1 MAAWPGFRPRLLDS
15 LDGYNGSRLGTD
27 VVAGIT
33 VGILALP
40 LAMAF
45 AIASGMSPASG
56 IVTAIVAGLIVSI
69 FGGSRVQ
76 IGGPTGAFI
85 VIVYGIVMQYGVAN
99 LLICTMMAG
108 VMLLAMGLARLGTW
122 IRFIPISVISGF
134 TKGIAVLILLSQ
146 VKEFLG
152 LEIEALPAE
161 FFGKIEALWAGL
173 PTFNP
178 QSVMLGV
185 ACVILIVLW
194 PKRWRIVPSPV
205 IALVAGTAVA
215 AALGLDVETI
225 GSRFGGIP
233 SGLPPFAVPTVS
245 FAELGPLIAPAFTIA
260 LLGAIESL
268 LSATVADNMID
279 DRHDPNQEL
288 IAQGLANLAAPLFGG
303 FCATGAI
310 ARTSTN
316 VRMGGRTPI
325 AGIVHAL
332 TLLAVVLVAAPAAR
346 YIPLTVLSAILLVV
360 AWNMGEWGEFKH
372 LRRYRFNYQAV
383 LLATFVLTVIF
394 DLTVAVQAGL
404 VLAAVFFITRISGL
418 TQVRELA
425 LPVEGKVAG
434 ATSGAVAGGQ
444 AGGGD
449 ASDARA
455 DSAAGAAGM
464 RTTMPANPVRAYE
477 VFGSLFFGA
486 ANKIEPL
493 LALAEPTHPARVIV
507 LDMQKLIS
515 VDTTGLDML
524 STLQRKL
531 VRNGKRLLIAGAN
544 AQPRSL
550 FERSGFAATLG
561 AENLCDDLATALARA
576 AAPAY
581 APASASA
588 PAPAPTA
595 SRSSD

>member
-1 MAAWPGFRPRLLDS
+1 MAAWTRFRPKLLDS
-15 LDGYNGSRLGTD
+15 LGGYDGSRFGTD
-27 VVAGIT
+27 VIAGIT

-45 AIASGMSPASG
+45 AIASGMSPAAG
-56 IVTAIVAGLIVSI
+56 IVTAIIAGLVISV

-85 VIVYGIVMQYGVAN
+85 VIVYGIVVQYGIAN

-152 LEIEALPAE
+152 LQIEALPAE

-173 PTFNP
+173 PTVNP
-178 QSVMLGV
+178 HSVMLGA
-185 ACVILIVLW
+185 ACVLLIVVW

-205 IALVAGTAVA
+205 VALVAGTAVA
-215 AALGLDVETI
+215 AALSLDVETI

-233 SGLPPFAVPTVS
+233 SGLPPFALPTVS
-245 FAELGPLIAPAFTIA
+245 FAELGPLFAPAFTIA

-288 IAQGLANLAAPLFGG
+288 IAQGMANIAAPLFGG

-316 VRMGGRTPI
+316 VRMGGRTPV
-325 AGIVHAL
+325 AGIVHSL
-332 TLLAVVLVAAPAAR
+332 TLLLVVLLAAPAAR

-360 AWNMGEWGEFKH
+360 AWKMGEWGEFRH

-404 VLAAVFFITRISGL
+404 VLAAVFFITRMSGL
-418 TQVRELA
+418 TQVRE
-425 LPVEGKVAG
+425 VEVPGAG
-434 ATSGAVAGGQ
+434 
-444 AGGGD
+444 D
-449 ASDARA
+449 DR
-455 DSAAGAAGM
+455 
-464 RTTMPANPVRAYE
+464 PVRVYE

-493 LALAEPTHPARVIV
+493 LALAEPAHAAKVIV
-507 LDMQKLIS
+507 LDMQKVIN

-531 VRNGKRLLIAGAN
+531 ARNGKRLFIAGAN
-544 AQPRSL
+544 AQPLSL
-550 FERSGFAATLG
+550 FSRSGFVDVLG
-561 AENLCDDLATALARA
+561 AEHLCADLATALLRA
-576 AAPAY
+576 GG
-581 APASASA
+581 PAS
-588 PAPAPTA
+588 PAGTH
-595 SRSSD
+595 

>member
-1 MAAWPGFRPRLLDS
+1 MAAWTRFRPRLLDS
-15 LDGYNGSRLGTD
+15 FDGYDGPRFGTD
-27 VVAGIT
+27 LVAGVT
-33 VGILALP
+33 VGVLALP

-45 AIASGMSPASG
+45 AIASGMSPAAG
-56 IVTAIVAGLIVSI
+56 IVTAIVAGLVISVL
-69 FGGSRVQ
+69 GGSRVQ

-85 VIVYGIVMQYGVAN
+85 VIVYGIVVQYGAAN

-108 VMLLAMGLARLGTW
+108 AMLLAMGLARLGTW

-161 FFGKIEALWAGL
+161 FFGKVEALWAGL
-173 PTFNP
+173 PTTNP
-178 QSVMLGV
+178 QSVALGI
-185 ACVILIVLW
+185 ACVLLIVLW
-194 PKRWRIVPSPV
+194 PGRWRSVPSPV
-205 IALVAGTAVA
+205 VALVAGTVA
-215 AALGLDVETI
+215 AATLGLDVETI

-233 SGLPPFAVPTVS
+233 SGLPAFALPSVS
-245 FAELGPLIAPAFTIA
+245 FAELGPLFAPAFAIA

-288 IAQGLANLAAPLFGG
+288 VAQGLANMAAPLFGG

-316 VRMGGRTPI
+316 VRMGGRTPV

-346 YIPLTVLSAILLVV
+346 YIPLTVLSAILIVV
-360 AWNMGEWGEFKH
+360 AWNMGEWGEFRE

-383 LLATFVLTVIF
+383 LLATFALTVIF

-404 VLAAVFFITRISGL
+404 VLAAIFFITRMSGL
-418 TQVRELA
+418 TRVRELA
-425 LPVEGKVAG
+425 LPDGLA
-434 ATSGAVAGGQ
+434 
-444 AGGGD
+444 
-449 ASDARA
+449 
-455 DSAAGAAGM
+455 AAGTDAAADT
-464 RTTMPANPVRAYE
+464 RPVRIFE

-493 LALAEPTHPARVIV
+493 LTLAEPAHPARVVV
-507 LDMQKLIS
+507 LDMQKLIN

-524 STLQRKL
+524 ATLQRKL
-531 VRNGKRLLIAGAN
+531 ARSGKQLFIAGAN
-544 AQPRSL
+544 AQPLSL
-550 FERSGFAATLG
+550 FSRSGFLDVLG
-561 AENLCDDLATALARA
+561 RDNLCSTVDEALARVG
-576 AAPAY
+576 Y
-581 APASASA
+581 AQDRQA
-588 PAPAPTA
+588 
-595 SRSSD
+595 

>member
-1 MAAWPGFRPRLLDS
+1 MAAWTRFRPRLLDS
-15 LDGYNGSRLGTD
+15 LDGYDGSRLGTD
-27 VVAGIT
+27 VIAGIT

-56 IVTAIVAGLIVSI
+56 IVTAIIAGLVISV

-85 VIVYGIVMQYGVAN
+85 VIVYGIVVQYGVAN

-185 ACVILIVLW
+185 ACVLLIVVW

-205 IALVAGTAVA
+205 VALVVGTAVA
-215 AALGLDVETI
+215 AVLGMDVETI

-233 SGLPPFAVPTVS
+233 SGLPPFALPTVS

-316 VRMGGRTPI
+316 VRMGGRTPV

-332 TLLAVVLVAAPAAR
+332 TLLLVVLVAAPAAR

-404 VLAAVFFITRISGL
+404 VLAAVFFITRMSGL
-418 TQVRELA
+418 TQVREIDVPA
-425 LPVEGKVAG
+425 MEGAAAG
-434 ATSGAVAGGQ
+434 AGIHG
-444 AGGGD
+444 
-449 ASDARA
+449 
-455 DSAAGAAGM
+455 AAGAA
-464 RTTMPANPVRAYE
+464 RPVRVYE

-493 LALAEPTHPARVIV
+493 LALAEPSHPAKVVV
-507 LDMQKLIS
+507 LDMQKLINI
-515 VDTTGLDML
+515 DTTGLDML

-531 VRNGKRLLIAGAN
+531 ARNGKRLFIAGAN
-544 AQPRSL
+544 AQPLSL
-550 FERSGFAATLG
+550 FSRSGFVDVLG
-561 AENLCDDLATALARA
+561 RENLCASVDEVLGRLRLETIDA
-576 AAPAY
+576 A
-581 APASASA
+581 
-588 PAPAPTA
+588 
-595 SRSSD
+595 

>member
-1 MAAWPGFRPRLLDS
+1 MAAHARFRPRLLDS
-15 LDGYNGSRLGTD
+15 LDGYDGARFGTD

-33 VGILALP
+33 VGVLALP

-56 IVTAIVAGLIVSI
+56 IVTAIIAGLVISAL
-69 FGGSRVQ
+69 GGSRVQ

-85 VIVYGIVMQYGVAN
+85 VIVYGIVVQYGVAN

-152 LEIEALPAE
+152 LRIDALPAE
-161 FFGKIEALWAGL
+161 FFGKVEALWAGL
-173 PTFNP
+173 PSFNP
-178 QSVMLGV
+178 HSLLLGA
-185 ACVILIVLW
+185 ACVLLIVVW
-194 PKRWRIVPSPV
+194 PKRWRVVPGPV
-205 IALVAGTAVA
+205 IALVAGTVA
-215 AALGLDVETI
+215 AAVLGLDVETI

-233 SGLPPFAVPTVS
+233 SALPPMVVPTVS
-245 FAELGPLIAPAFTIA
+245 FAELGPLLAPAFTIA

-288 IAQGLANLAAPLFGG
+288 VAQGLANIAAPLFGG

-316 VRMGGRTPI
+316 VRMGGRTPV

-360 AWNMGEWGEFKH
+360 AWNMAEWGEFRE

-383 LLATFVLTVIF
+383 LIATFVLTVVF

-404 VLAAVFFITRISGL
+404 VLAAIFFITRMSGL
-418 TQVRELA
+418 TRLREVELPAPGNGAAPGQVR
-425 LPVEGKVAG
+425 VY
-434 ATSGAVAGGQ
+434 Q
-444 AGGGD
+444 
-449 ASDARA
+449 
-455 DSAAGAAGM
+455 
-464 RTTMPANPVRAYE
+464 

-493 LALAEPTHPARVIV
+493 FALAEPADAAQVVV
-507 LDMQKLIS
+507 LDLQKLINI
-515 VDTTGLDML
+515 DTTGLDML
-524 STLQRKL
+524 ATLHRKL
-531 VRNGKRLLIAGAN
+531 ARNGKRLMIVAAN
-544 AQPRSL
+544 EQPLSL
-550 FERSGFAATLG
+550 FARSGFGEVLG
-561 AENLCDDLATALARA
+561 EANLCESLGQALARA
-576 AAPAY
+576 TPATDGR
-581 APASASA
+581 A
-588 PAPAPTA
+588 
-595 SRSSD
+595 

>member
-1 MAAWPGFRPRLLDS
+1 MAGLPGFRPRLLDS
-15 LDGYNGSRLGTD
+15 LNGYDRGRLGID
-27 VVAGIT
+27 VISGIT

-56 IVTAIVAGLIVSI
+56 IVTAIVAGLIISI

-85 VIVYGIVMQYGVAN
+85 VIVYGIVVQYGVAN

-108 VMLLAMGLARLGTW
+108 FMLLAMGFARLGTW

-161 FFGKIEALWAGL
+161 FFAKMQALWAGL
-173 PTFNP
+173 PSTNL
-178 QSVMLGV
+178 QSLALGL
-185 ACVILIVLW
+185 ACVVLIVLW
-194 PKRWRIVPSPV
+194 PKRWRVVPSPV
-205 IALVAGTAVA
+205 VALVVGTVVAV
-215 AALGLDVETI
+215 LLNLDVETI

-233 SGLPPFAVPTVS
+233 SGLPAFAVPEFSIST
-245 FAELGPLIAPAFTIA
+245 LGPLFAPAFTIA

-288 IAQGLANLAAPLFGG
+288 IAQGLANVAAPLFGG

-332 TLLAVVLVAAPAAR
+332 TLLAIVLVAAPAAK

-360 AWNMGEWGEFKH
+360 AWNMAEWGEFRH

-404 VLAAVFFITRISGL
+404 VMAAVLFITRVSGL
-418 TQVRELA
+418 TVVREVDPPTIDDA
-425 LPVEGKVAG
+425 EPV
-434 ATSGAVAGGQ
+434 AVAL
-444 AGGGD
+444 
-449 ASDARA
+449 RPI
-455 DSAAGAAGM
+455 
-464 RTTMPANPVRAYE
+464 RIYE
-477 VFGSLFFGA
+477 VFGTLFFGA

-493 LALAEPTHPARVIV
+493 LALAEPGNPTQVVV
-507 LDMQKLIS
+507 LDLQKLINI
-515 VDTTGLDML
+515 DTTGLDL
-524 STLQRKL
+524 LATLQRKL
-531 VRNGKRLLIAGAN
+531 AKNGKRLMIAGAN
-544 AQPRSL
+544 QQPLSL
-550 FERSGFAATLG
+550 FSRSGFTDTLG
-561 AENLCDDLATALARA
+561 HDNLCDSVSQALAKVLPGFA
-576 AAPAY
+576 G
-581 APASASA
+581 
-588 PAPAPTA
+588 
-595 SRSSD
+595 DL